1 MSRRTIRKVL
11 LLIKNRDG
19 KDPKALT
26 EQILAIAPILP
37 GQKVK
42 SDFEIPPH
50 ASSTTLHHGNDLQ
63 QGQTGAA
70 PSYGGGN
77 DLMDFG
83 DPASNVKAV
92 AANQNNP
99 SQPRTRSVS
108 LMDDDR
114 HLNAMNDKM
123 ENMNLMGS
131 LQASG
136 QPSPGKQ
143 RPLARTDTETSEVD
157 AFFDAEG

>member
-1 MSRRTIRKVL
+1 MSRRTIREVH

-19 KDPKALT
+19 KDPKTLT
-26 EQILAIAPILP
+26 EQILAITPILP

-50 ASSTTLHHGNDLQ
+50 TPSTKSHHGNDLQ
-63 QGQTGAA
+63 QEQTGAA
-70 PSYGGGN
+70 QMYGGGN
-77 DLMDFG
+77 DLIDFG
-83 DPASNVKAV
+83 DPAPNTKAV
-92 AANQNNP
+92 GASQNNS
-99 SQPRTRSVS
+99 SQHRARSVS

-114 HLNAMNDKM
+114 HINAMNNKM

-131 LQASG
+131 MQTSE
-136 QPSPGKQ
+136 QPFTGKD

-157 AFFDAEG
+157 SFFDAEG